1 MNNNIDFS
9 DFHKI
14 SVDRPSKCRKFT
26 KHKFTIITFLMII
39 LLIIV
44 IIVYSNKKK
53 QQSKKEKEL
62 AQKKNDTMG
71 LDSNLADI
79 FDLVNKSRY
88 NYSALEFN
96 YNETKEY
103 KKGNQSEFDIL
114 KIVNGELYS
123 TFNKLKEDYNK
134 VNTKLNYVN
143 QIREKNDTKNLI
155 IQRLSNKVIEYSNVV
170 NDVKFFEN
178 KASVEVKNKC
188 YDSIVYGF
196 NPQRFEE
203 NCLGTPLLFLIKT
216 QNEDNIGVYT
226 SKSFQGK
233 LIAGDEDSLLINFD
247 TSQIFNYN
255 SESSDEC
262 SIHFNDEKFLKFG
275 KDLTIN
281 MDGSGNSEFPTC
293 YGINEGEQ
301 IDFVEDEFIIKILE
315 IYKVNK
321 N

>member
-39 LLIIV
+39 LLIII
-44 IIVYSNKKK
+44 IIVYVNKKK
-53 QQSKKEKEL
+53 QQSKKEEEL
-62 AQKKNDTMG
+62 AQIKNDTKI
-71 LDSNLADI
+71 LDSNLTEI
-79 FDLVNKSRY
+79 LNLVNNSRNDY
-88 NYSALEFN
+88 NTLEFY

-103 KKGNQSEFDIL
+103 KKGNESELNNLKVEKEKLNSSFD
-114 KIVNGELYS
+114 
-123 TFNKLKEDYNK
+123 KLKEDYNK
-134 VNTKLNYVN
+134 INSKLNYAN
-143 QIREKNDTKNLI
+143 QIREKKELKNLI
-155 IQRLSNKVIEYSNVV
+155 TQRLNNKGIEYSNVV
-170 NDVKFFEN
+170 NDVNFFEN
-178 KASVEVKNKC
+178 KASVQVKNKC
-188 YDSIVYGF
+188 YDIIVYGF

-216 QNEDNIGVYT
+216 QNGDNIGVYT

-233 LIAGDEDSLLINFD
+233 LIERDEDSLLINFD

-262 SIHFNDEKFLKFG
+262 SIHFNDENFLKFG

-301 IDFVEDEFIIKILE
+301 IDFVEDEFNIKILE